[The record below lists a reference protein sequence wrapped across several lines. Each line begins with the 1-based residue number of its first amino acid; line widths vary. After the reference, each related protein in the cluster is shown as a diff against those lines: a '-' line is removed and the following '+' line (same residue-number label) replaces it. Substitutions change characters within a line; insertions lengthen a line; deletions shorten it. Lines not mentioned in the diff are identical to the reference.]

1 MARPYVPLSVDVF
14 GDEKILELTP
24 LARLEYFACL
34 CIAKRIE
41 SDGRVTLAQVRREQP
56 DVDDHLGLLGELV
69 KHELLVQEDDRTFAI
84 CAWLRWNKS
93 AAELEQLREKK
104 AEAGQRGGQ
113 KSGER
118 RAQQAEAQRSTLLHH
133 DEAPG
138 EPKSTTTEVT
148 TTDLNGTEGAS
159 AERPPGPGSRAEP
172 HLEKA
177 QELAELAWQQPI
189 TPTVSRRQT
198 KNIIR
203 SVLRSG
209 EPVADVDAVV
219 RAGLRVWT
227 VNGFKVELAQRRR
240 DSARAS
246 PASSGSAIAGA
257 MAKKGARP

>member
-1 MARPYVPLSVDVF
+1 VPVSVDFF

-24 LARLEYFACL
+24 LARLEYLEIL

-41 SDGRVTLAQVRREQP
+41 SDGKVTLAQVRREQP
-56 DVDDHLGLLGELV
+56 DVEDHPGLLRELV
-69 KHELLVQEDDRTFAI
+69 KHELLVQEDDRTYLI
-84 CAWLRWNKS
+84 CAWLKWNKS
-93 AAELEQLREKK
+93 AAELDQLRAKK
-104 AEAGQRGGQ
+104 AEAGRDGGR
-113 KSGER
+113 KSGET
-118 RAQQAEAQRSTLLHH
+118 RARHAADAQGSTLLHAG
-133 DEAPG
+133 EAAG
-138 EPKSTTTEVT
+138 EPKSITLEVT
-148 TTDLNGTEGAS
+148 TTDDNGTEGAS